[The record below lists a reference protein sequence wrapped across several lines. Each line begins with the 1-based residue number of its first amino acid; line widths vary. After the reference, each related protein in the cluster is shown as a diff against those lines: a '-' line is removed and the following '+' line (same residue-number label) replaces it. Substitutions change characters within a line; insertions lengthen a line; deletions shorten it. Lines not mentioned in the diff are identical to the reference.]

1 MSPAPPCTSTMGSIA
16 TFVYRRIRI
25 ICKMLFRKFTI
36 QKSFVD
42 IYTHIHLIYS
52 NFIVSNSANQFP
64 VWKPGA
70 ATVSMYCTYA
80 KKKKQRF
87 NIERMLLRLAQQG
100 ERPDQYKQIVCNKIY
115 FSIYFFVLFKSFAS
129 FATTSDIENISIKRE
144 AKGRTNKTN
153 FKSKKL
159 NSLFSMCSAARIHS
173 NTANNHVHHFLC
185 YIKLR
190 LRLGLSTAIKLYVTI
205 STKIFVA
212 KASHSAILI
221 YHAPLAINV
230 HNMQHADGSK
240 GINKEQYS
248 RTEPK

>member
-80 KKKKQRF
+80 KKK
-87 NIERMLLRLAQQG
+87 NNDLILSECYSDLRSKVKDLTSTSKSYAIKFTFQFTSSFYSNHSLRSQQH
-100 ERPDQYKQIVCNKIY
+100 QTLKIY
-115 FSIYFFVLFKSFAS
+115 QSNEKQKEEP
-129 FATTSDIENISIKRE
+129 TKRI
-144 AKGRTNKTN
+144 
-153 FKSKKL
+153 L
-159 NSLFSMCSAARIHS
+159 NRRNWILCFQCAAPHAYIRILPTIMS
-173 NTANNHVHHFLC
+173 
-185 YIKLR
+185 
-190 LRLGLSTAIKLYVTI
+190 TI
-205 STKIFVA
+205 SFV
-212 KASHSAILI
+212 ILNCD
-221 YHAPLAINV
+221 YVWDYQP
-230 HNMQHADGSK
+230 Q
-240 GINKEQYS
+240 
-248 RTEPK
+248 